1 MNNTLSPR
9 LSPFVF
15 ALLTL
20 TQCARTE
27 SLPQPQPDDSKPAP
41 PAAVKPALGAD
52 DTAEPAVKV
61 PVDGLAAFGDPHALV
76 TVVAFTD
83 YECPYCRSTH
93 LELSKAILGGPPVR
107 IVRHHVPLPSH
118 PHADLAAR
126 AAICAESLGAR
137 MDRMDDALFT
147 AGSSG
152 LHAAACEDAAA
163 DAGVADRDAF
173 KACLHSASTD
183 ERLRRDLAVYAEAG
197 SGGVP
202 LTYVGKR
209 RFEGAQDAPTFREA
223 IAEAARK

>member
-1 MNNTLSPR
+1 MLRRMRSRSPASRHAR
-9 LSPFVF
+9 LGRLGRLAGASF
-15 ALLTL
+15 ALFAVACGSPKAPSTVV
-20 TQCARTE
+20 TE
-27 SLPQPQPDDSKPAP
+27 LASGP
-41 PAAVKPALGAD
+41 PG
-52 DTAEPAVKV
+52 T
-61 PVDGLAAFGDPHALV
+61 
-76 TVVAFTD
+76 TTIVAFTD

-126 AAICAESLGAR
+126 AAICAEALGAR

-147 AGSSG
+147 AGSAG

-173 KACLHSASTD
+173 KACLHSATTD